1 MKFARVTVVLDHSRL
16 QIMELLKIE
25 LRKGL
30 FIDMKKLA
38 ALLIILAL
46 GSTFVGCQNGMQD
59 DPHSS
64 DQSTNIETSQ
74 PVKNEVFLQSEVIE
88 TTPYGTTRYQMEYDS
103 MGRLITQTVY
113 ADGQDPSVYT
123 YTYDAFGYLNSD
135 TRTGSIEYAE
145 QWENDEDGRILSGSV
160 VIKSSF
166 GTTKTSYTY
175 QYDENGRVSVYTR
188 TSEAGEITQKKE
200 YEYIDSNGS
209 YSVTETGAGMPTQT
223 TTYMIDP
230 QGNLVEQTTK
240 SGDREISQIKY
251 DAYGN
256 VIQSVANGVVT
267 KSENIYDRELLT
279 QVKVFDEEGNLMQ
292 QRVNTYDQNN
302 MLVLSVITDASGTVI
317 SQTEIKYT
325 LCVIEQE

>member
-1 MKFARVTVVLDHSRL
+1 
-16 QIMELLKIE
+16 
-25 LRKGL
+25 
-30 FIDMKKLA
+30 MKKLTT
-38 ALLIILAL
+38 LLIIILAL
-46 GSTFVGCQNGMQD
+46 GLTFAGCQNGMQD
-59 DPHSS
+59 ESHSS
-64 DQSTNIETSQ
+64 DQSTNTDVSQ
-74 PVKNEVFLQSEVIE
+74 PTQNEVLLQSEVIE

-113 ADGQDPSVYT
+113 ADGQDPAVYT

-135 TRTGSIEYAE
+135 TRTGIIEYAE

-175 QYDENGRVSVYTR
+175 QYDENGRVSVYTQ
-188 TSEAGEITQKKE
+188 TSEAGKITQKKE
-200 YEYIDSNGS
+200 YEYIDSHGS
-209 YSVTETGAGMPTQT
+209 YSVTETSASMPTQT
-223 TTYMIDP
+223 TTYMMDS

-240 SGDREISQIKY
+240 SGDREISQIKF

-279 QVKVFDEEGNLMQ
+279 QVKVLDGEGNLMQ
-292 QRVNTYDQNN
+292 QKVNTYDQNN
-302 MLVLSVITDASGTVI
+302 MLVLTVITDASGTVI
-317 SQTEIKYT
+317 SQTEIKYI

>member
-1 MKFARVTVVLDHSRL
+1 
-16 QIMELLKIE
+16 
-25 LRKGL
+25 
-30 FIDMKKLA
+30 MKKLTT
-38 ALLIILAL
+38 LLIAILVL
-46 GSTFVGCQNGMQD
+46 VSTFAGCQNGMQD
-59 DPHSS
+59 ESHSS
-64 DQSTNIETSQ
+64 DQSTNTDVSQ
-74 PVKNEVFLQSEVIE
+74 PTQKEVLLQSEVIE

-175 QYDENGRVSVYTR
+175 QYDENGRVSVYTL
-188 TSEAGEITQKKE
+188 TDEAGKITQKKE

-209 YSVTETGAGMPTQT
+209 YSVTVTGASMPTQT
-223 TTYMIDP
+223 TTYMMDP

-267 KSENIYDRELLT
+267 KSENIYEQELLT
-279 QVKVFDEEGNLMQ
+279 QVKVLDGEGTLMQ
-292 QRVNTYDQNN
+292 QKVNTYDQNN
-302 MLVLSVITDASGTVI
+302 MLVLAVITDASGTVI

>member
-1 MKFARVTVVLDHSRL
+1 
-16 QIMELLKIE
+16 
-25 LRKGL
+25 
-30 FIDMKKLA
+30 MKKLTT
-38 ALLIILAL
+38 LLIIILAL
-46 GSTFVGCQNGMQD
+46 CSTFAGCQNGMQD
-59 DPHSS
+59 ESNSS
-64 DQSTNIETSQ
+64 DQSTSIETSQ
-74 PVKNEVFLQSEVIE
+74 PAKNEVFLQSEVIE

-103 MGRLITQTVY
+103 MGRMITQTVY
-113 ADGQDPSVYT
+113 ADGQDPAVYT

-135 TRTGSIEYAE
+135 TRTGIIEYAE

-175 QYDENGRVSVYTR
+175 QYDENGRASVYTQ
-188 TSEAGEITQKKE
+188 TDESGKITQKKE
-200 YEYIDSNGS
+200 YEYIDSHGS
-209 YSVTETGAGMPTQT
+209 YSVTETSASMPTQT
-223 TTYMIDP
+223 TTYMMDS

-240 SGDREISQIKY
+240 SGDREISQIKF

-279 QVKVFDEEGNLMQ
+279 QVKVLDGEGNLMQ
-292 QRVNTYDQNN
+292 QKVNTYDQNN
-302 MLVLSVITDASGTVI
+302 MLVLTVITDASGTVI

-325 LCVIEQE
+325 SCVIEQE

>member
-1 MKFARVTVVLDHSRL
+1 
-16 QIMELLKIE
+16 
-25 LRKGL
+25 
-30 FIDMKKLA
+30 MKKLA
-38 ALLIILAL
+38 ILLIMLVL
-46 GSTFVGCQNGMQD
+46 GSTFAGCQNGMQD
-59 DPHSS
+59 ESHSS
-64 DQSTNIETSQ
+64 DQSTNTDVSQ
-74 PVKNEVFLQSEVIE
+74 PMQKEVLLQSEVIE

-113 ADGQDPSVYT
+113 ADGQDPAVYT

-145 QWENDEDGRILSGSV
+145 QWENDKDGRILSGSV
-160 VIKSSF
+160 VITSSF
-166 GTTKTSYTY
+166 GTTKAFYNY

-223 TTYMIDP
+223 TTYMMDS
-230 QGNLVEQTTK
+230 QGNLVEQTIK
-240 SGDREISQIKY
+240 SGDREISQTQY

-267 KSENIYDRELLT
+267 YSENIYEQELLT
-279 QVKVFDEEGNLMQ
+279 QVKVLDGEGNLMQ

>member
-1 MKFARVTVVLDHSRL
+1 M
-16 QIMELLKIE
+16 
-25 LRKGL
+25 
-30 FIDMKKLA
+30 
-38 ALLIILAL
+38 ILAL
-46 GSTFVGCQNGMQD
+46 GLTFAGCQNGMQD
-59 DPHSS
+59 ESHSS
-64 DQSTNIETSQ
+64 DQSTNTDVSQ
-74 PVKNEVFLQSEVIE
+74 PTQKEVLLQSEVIE
-88 TTPYGTTRYQMEYDS
+88 TTPYGTTRFQMEYDS

-113 ADGQDPSVYT
+113 ADGQDPAVYT

-135 TRTGSIEYAE
+135 TRTGIIEYAE

-175 QYDENGRVSVYTR
+175 QYDENGRVSVYTQ
-188 TSEAGEITQKKE
+188 TDEAGKITQKKE
-200 YEYIDSNGS
+200 YEYIDSHAS
-209 YSVTETGAGMPTQT
+209 YSVTETSASMPTQT
-223 TTYMIDP
+223 TTYMMDS

-267 KSENIYDRELLT
+267 KSENIYDQELLT

-302 MLVLSVITDASGTVI
+302 MLVLTVITDASGTVI
-317 SQTEIKYT
+317 SRTEIKYT